1 MSKLPQESTSERS
14 HRGRSVFIK
23 LLLSFLFVFMIPVL
37 IGSIVYVR
45 IEQIM
50 VDNAYR
56 SNSAMLEQVKH
67 VANGRTQE
75 VDYIMRQIAFH
86 PKLRFLL
93 EMGDTSNSPRDQYQY
108 IEFMEELTR
117 FAAYNNFVE
126 DLYVYFGNNDTI
138 LTPTMKTDTATF
150 FNNIYNDR
158 DMSLDEYRNDWL
170 LGNHYK
176 TYKRSVLDGG
186 NLKGQSF
193 ISYVQS
199 LPFGEINKANGSL
212 VVLINENEIRDLLR
226 EVEGLHNGTLFILN
240 RDKEILIGPEESGQF
255 YAYRGLLSG
264 DRGQFLYAADGEE
277 HYVSYVTSSE
287 NGWTFLS
294 VFPKKVVLE
303 QVNTVK
309 KWSLLTV
316 LVCLVVGVALCIY
329 LSRRHY
335 SPIKDLVGMIVRGRA
350 DTDRRH
356 RNELTLISDT
366 MKSLFGKE
374 HELQKKLTSQMPI
387 MRTSFLTRLIH
398 GQVDFHSMTSED
410 MEMLDVSLA
419 HPWFA
424 VIVLDIEKGSAFM
437 KEDTEREWM
446 LLTFILLNV
455 SHEILNGSGYA
466 FEVAKSRIVVLINAE
481 NDSESAKAQINGFL
495 AKLMTMMRER
505 FKTRITAGVS
515 TRHEGL
521 ERIAECYDEAMIAL
535 SYKLLEGSEAI
546 IRYER
551 ERIMDSSG
559 TYRFPTD
566 LEVQLTN
573 YAKNGDW
580 GNTERLLDSLY
591 YMNFGQ
597 GRISPAMGRWFFLDL
612 RSTLLKLTEAG
623 RQDSETMFPGEN
635 DPAKWMSDSATAEQ
649 MFARIKEMYK
659 KICFAMQEDR
669 TDHSELLYQKLVSFI
684 DEHYHD
690 NNLGLTMLA
699 EQMNLSPIYIS
710 AFFKKH
716 SGENMTDYIT
726 RTRILHTK
734 KLLAEDFTVQE
745 IALQVGYASNIVL
758 TKVFKKIEG
767 ITPGKYREQQRNLKQ
782 D

>member
-1 MSKLPQESTSERS
+1 MSKLTSDLS

-37 IGSIVYVR
+37 IGSIVYVKS
-45 IEQIM
+45 EQIM

-86 PKLRFLL
+86 PKLRLLL
-93 EMGDTSNSPRDQYQY
+93 EKDDASNSPRDQYEF
-108 IEFMEELTR
+108 IEFMDELTR
-117 FAAYNNFVE
+117 FTAYNNFVE
-126 DLYVYFGNNDTI
+126 DLYVYFGNTDTI
-138 LTPTMKTDTATF
+138 LTPTMKTDSTTF
-150 FNNIYNDR
+150 FNYIYNDR
-158 DMSLDEYRNDWL
+158 EMSLDEYHNEWL

-193 ISYVQS
+193 ITYVQS
-199 LPFGEINKANGSL
+199 LPFGEMNKASGSL
-212 VVLINENEIRDLLR
+212 VVLINENEIRDLLK
-226 EVEGLHNGTLFILN
+226 EVEGLHNGTLYILN
-240 RDKEILIGPEESGQF
+240 RDKEILIGPEDGGQLDD
-255 YAYRGLLSG
+255 YRGSLNG
-264 DRGQFLYAADGEE
+264 NRGQFLYTADGEE
-277 HYVSYVTSSE
+277 HFVSYVTSSE

-309 KWSLLTV
+309 KWSVLTV
-316 LVCLVVGVALCIY
+316 LACLVFGVMLCIY

-335 SPIKDLVGMIVRGRA
+335 SPIKDLVSMIVRGRA
-350 DTDRRH
+350 DTDSRH
-356 RNELTLISDT
+356 RNELILISDT

-374 HELQKKLTSQMPI
+374 NEMQKKLTSQMPI

-398 GQVDFHSMTSED
+398 GQVDFQSMTSED
-410 MEMLDVSLA
+410 MEMLDVRLA
-419 HPWFA
+419 YSWFT

-455 SHEILNGSGYA
+455 SHEILDGSGYA
-466 FEVAKSRIVVLINAE
+466 FEVAKNRIVVLMNTE
-481 NDSESAKAQINGFL
+481 NDSEEASAQMNGFL
-495 AKLMTMMRER
+495 TKLMTMMRER

-515 TRHEGL
+515 TCHHGL
-521 ERIAECYDEAMIAL
+521 ERIVECYDEAMIAL

-546 IRYER
+546 IRYEK
-551 ERIMDSSG
+551 ERIVNSG

-573 YAKNGDW
+573 YVKNGDW
-580 GNTERLLDSLY
+580 SNTERLLDSLY
-591 YMNFGQ
+591 YKNFSQ

-612 RSTLLKLTEAG
+612 HSTLLKLIEAG
-623 RQDSETMFPGEN
+623 RQDGETMFPGEN
-635 DPAKWMSDSATAEQ
+635 DPAKWMSESATAEQ

-659 KICFAMQEDR
+659 KICFAMQEER
-669 TDHSELLYQKLVSFI
+669 TDHSELLYQKLVTFI
-684 DEHYHD
+684 DGHYHD
-690 NNLGLTMLA
+690 NSLGLTMLA

-726 RTRILHTK
+726 RTRIHHTK
-734 KLLAEDFTVQE
+734 RLLAEDLTVQE

>member
-1 MSKLPQESTSERS
+1 MGKVSKVSISNHGQ
-14 HRGRSVFIK
+14 RGRSVFIK
-23 LLLSFLFVFMIPVL
+23 LLLSFLFVFMIPVM

-50 VDNAYR
+50 IDNAYR

-75 VDYIMRQIAFH
+75 IDYMMRQINFH
-86 PKLRFLL
+86 PKLRLLL
-93 EMGDTSNSPRDQYQY
+93 EKEHTSDTPHDQYQF
-108 IEFMEELTR
+108 IDFMEELTR
-117 FAAYNNFVE
+117 FTTYNNFVE
-126 DLYVYFGNNDTI
+126 DVYVYFGNSDTV
-138 LTPTMKTDTATF
+138 LTPSMKTDSGTF
-150 FNNIYNDR
+150 FNYIYKYR
-158 DMSLDEYRNDWL
+158 GMSLDEYRNDLL
-170 LGNHYK
+170 LGSHYK
-176 TYKRSVLDGG
+176 SYLRAVVDSS
-186 NLKGQSF
+186 NLRGQS
-193 ISYVQS
+193 IITYVQS
-199 LPFGEINKANGSL
+199 LPLGEMNDISGSL
-212 VVLINENEIRDLLR
+212 VVLINENEIRDLLK
-226 EVEGLHNGTLFILN
+226 EVEGLHNGTLYILN
-240 RDKEILIGPEESGQF
+240 RDKEILFGPKEGAQLD
-255 YAYRGLLSG
+255 AYRGSLIG
-264 DRGQFLYAADGEE
+264 ERGQFLSTEDGEE
-277 HYVSYVTSSE
+277 HYISYVTSSE

-294 VFPKKVVLE
+294 VFPKKVVLK

-309 KWSLLTV
+309 KWSIYTV
-316 LVCLVVGVALCIY
+316 LACLAIGTALCVY

-335 SPIKDLVGMIVRGRA
+335 SPIKELVSMIVRGRSAAA
-350 DTDRRH
+350 DRSH
-356 RNELTLISDT
+356 RNELMFISDT
-366 MKSLFGKE
+366 MKSMFGKE
-374 HELQKKLTSQMPI
+374 HELRKKLTSQMPI

-398 GQVDFHSMTSED
+398 GQIDFQSMTRED
-410 MEMLDVSLA
+410 MEMIDIRLA
-419 HPWFA
+419 QPWFT

-455 SHEILNGSGYA
+455 SHEILDGNGYA
-466 FEVAKSRIVVLINAE
+466 FEVAKNRIVVLMNTE
-481 NDSESAKAQINGFL
+481 NDTEEAEAQMNSFL
-495 AKLMTMMRER
+495 KKLLTMMRER

-515 TRHEGL
+515 TIHQGL

-535 SYKLLEGSEAI
+535 SYKLLEGLEAI
-546 IRYER
+546 IRYEK
-551 ERIMDSSG
+551 ERIVDSG

-580 GNTERLLDSLY
+580 SNTERLLDSLY

-612 RSTLLKLTEAG
+612 HSTLLKLIEAG
-623 RQDSETMFPGEN
+623 RQDGESLFPGEN
-635 DPAKWMSDSATAEQ
+635 DPAKWMSESATAEQ

-659 KICFAMQEDR
+659 KICFSMQEDR
-669 TDHSELLYQKLVSFI
+669 SDHSELLYQKLVTFI
-684 DEHYHD
+684 DDHYHD

-726 RTRILHTK
+726 RTRIRHTK
-734 KLLAEDFTVQE
+734 RLLAEDLTVQD

-767 ITPGKYREQQRNLKQ
+767 ITPGKYREQMRNIKQ